1 MKIMNIT
8 INTKS
13 SKPIYEQI
21 EEQIKDEIVAGSLK
35 AGEMLPSIRSL
46 AGDLKISV
54 ITTKR
59 AYADL
64 EAEGM
69 IKSTPGKGFF
79 VDNPDLVYLSEK
91 KTVGLEEKLTE
102 WVDIA
107 RKAGVTKAEAVD
119 MLEILWDSEA

>member
-1 MKIMNIT
+1 MNIQ

-21 EEQIKDEIVAGSLK
+21 EEQIREEIVLGKLK
-35 AGEMLPSIRSL
+35 AGDMLPSIRAL

-64 EAEGM
+64 EAEGL
-69 IKSTPGKGFF
+69 IVSTPGKGFF
-79 VDNPDLVYLSEK
+79 VDSPDLQYLSEK
-91 KTVGLEEKLTE
+91 KTVGLEEKMAAWVREAKKGGLT
-102 WVDIA
+102 
-107 RKAGVTKAEAVD
+107 KGEALD
-119 MLEILWDSEA
+119 MLEIFWDSEGRS

>member
-1 MKIMNIT
+1 MNIT

-21 EEQIKDEIVAGSLK
+21 EEQIKDEIVAGRLK

>member
-1 MKIMNIT
+1 MNIT